1 MKLTQVNITSLNKSL
16 NNKYF
21 IDISAKTKRRN
32 KHGDVNYVSHM
43 LIGLYVEL
51 FIYSE
56 TPTPLVYISVSFFT
70 GLNSISVCSLCEPI
84 IKVFTLYENNSP
96 GFV

>member
-1 MKLTQVNITSLNKSL
+1 MRSSSLSLLRPLKVKVKLTQVNITSLNKSL

-43 LIGLYVEL
+43 LIG
-51 FIYSE
+51 
-56 TPTPLVYISVSFFT
+56 PIS
-70 GLNSISVCSLCEPI
+70 
-84 IKVFTLYENNSP
+84 
-96 GFV
+96 